1 MKRAVCRKPFCFC
14 SSVSPDVGYAVV
26 VCVWVAL
33 VSHAV
38 LVCVEL
44 VGVWHVD
51 AVVHAVVDPVPISVI
66 VGVAN
71 VPEGVL
77 VVVSL
82 GSHGQVWSLTTTRQ
96 LGGIFGSP
104 PR

>member
-1 MKRAVCRKPFCFC
+1 M
-14 SSVSPDVGYAVV
+14 
-26 VCVWVAL
+26 
-33 VSHAV
+33 
-38 LVCVEL
+38 

-51 AVVHAVVDPVPISVI
+51 AVVHPVVDPVPIRVV

-82 GSHGQVWSLTTTRQ
+82 VSCGQVWSLTT
-96 LGGIFGSP
+96 GYGAHCHSINWY
-104 PR
+104 